1 MREYAKV
8 VQCNFSMRVFVYIA
22 YMCVIGTYA
31 HICSTSAWV
40 IVSVLIS
47 IFDQKII
54 YLWDLFSTFNEL

>member
-40 IVSVLIS
+40 IVSVFIS

-54 YLWDLFSTFNEL
+54 YL